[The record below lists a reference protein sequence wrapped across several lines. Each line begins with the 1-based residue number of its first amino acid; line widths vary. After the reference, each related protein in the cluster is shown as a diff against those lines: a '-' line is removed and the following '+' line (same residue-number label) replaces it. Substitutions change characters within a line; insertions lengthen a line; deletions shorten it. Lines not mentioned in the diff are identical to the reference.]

1 MTHLSNKRRSCD
13 SLRALGV
20 VSDHVTAGTL
30 ECFLLLCCMLVTWQ
44 LKKKFQG
51 FFKNLWVFFNVKS
64 LTRGQTGR
72 NTHKDGATN
81 YSICLSIQLKP
92 FDREFLKVCLV
103 KNKAITILT
112 DRSLR

>member
-1 MTHLSNKRRSCD
+1 MLI
-13 SLRALGV
+13 
-20 VSDHVTAGTL
+20 
-30 ECFLLLCCMLVTWQ
+30 LLLCCLLVTWP
-44 LKKKFQG
+44 LKKKSQG
-51 FFKNLWVFFNVKS
+51 FVKNLWVFFNVKS

>member
-13 SLRALGV
+13 SLCAFGV

-30 ECFLLLCCMLVTWQ
+30 ECFLLLCCLLVTWQ
-44 LKKKFQG
+44 LKKNSKGLSRICG
-51 FFKNLWVFFNVKS
+51 FFFNVKS

>member
-1 MTHLSNKRRSCD
+1 MSLLAPLSVISF
-13 SLRALGV
+13 ALLF
-20 VSDHVTAGTL
+20 VSHMAV
-30 ECFLLLCCMLVTWQ
+30 E
-44 LKKKFQG
+44 KKFQG
-51 FFKNLWVFFNVKS
+51 FVKNLWGFFNVKS

>member
-1 MTHLSNKRRSCD
+1 MSLLAPLS
-13 SLRALGV
+13 V
-20 VSDHVTAGTL
+20 
-30 ECFLLLCCMLVTWQ
+30 FFLLCCLLVTWQ
-44 LKKKFQG
+44 LKKIPRVFQEFVG
-51 FFKNLWVFFNVKS
+51 FFNVKS